1 VTNSRSTTTRP
12 WPRLCL
18 VSLGLAVQLGLAGCG
33 GNDLLLP
40 SSGEPAKIEV
50 LAGNGQT
57 GTVGQPLGKPIVVK
71 VTDPGNRPVDGA
83 EVVFVIP
90 AGAQIAPNDTVLT
103 NADGEAT
110 VQYTLSTASGTQ
122 DVTARATPVVPSPSL
137 STTIT
142 ATATPEAA
150 VGLVVAGGD
159 GKRGEVSTA
168 LAESLAVRAVDRFG
182 NGVKDVEVSWE
193 AEGGSVSAASV
204 LTGADGRS
212 AVQRIL
218 GENPGPYT
226 TTASADRLEGSP
238 VGFIN
243 IAVAAPSPALAL
255 VTQPSSSAAAGVPL
269 AQQPVLQLQD
279 PTGAPLAREDVRVT
293 VGIDGG
299 EGSLGGS
306 TSARS
311 DASGKVVFNDLFIR
325 GEPGTRTL
333 IFAAEGFSPA
343 ISSPIVVTAGPPAL
357 DRSSASVPDGTAGA
371 VTSISI
377 MLRDQFDNPV
387 EGAAGLISVTVSGAN
402 PLGLPV
408 NEQGNG
414 TYSASYTPIH
424 AGADQIDILV
434 DGNRIDHSP
443 FTSNVVA
450 GPASPATSTA
460 DVPANSSLFVNGTII
475 VYTRDAQSNVLGRGG
490 ETVAITFV
498 HRDSGTR
505 IDVRGEIR
513 DNGDGTYTANYSQPG
528 LGVFNVEITLN
539 GSPIQGSPYQTTIVL
554 F

>member
-1 VTNSRSTTTRP
+1 
-12 WPRLCL
+12 
-18 VSLGLAVQLGLAGCG
+18 VSLGLAMQLGLAGCG

-50 LAGNGQT
+50 LRGNGQT
-57 GTVGQPLGKPIVVK
+57 ATVGQPLGEPVVVK
-71 VTDPGNRPVDGA
+71 VTDPGNRPVEGA

-110 VQYTLSTASGTQ
+110 VSLTLSTVSGAQ
-122 DVTARATPVVPSPSL
+122 DVQARATPVVPSLSL
-137 STTIT
+137 TTTIT
-142 ATATPEAA
+142 ATASPEAA
-150 VGLVVAGGD
+150 VELVVAGGD

-168 LAESLAVRAVDRFG
+168 LAESLSVRAVDRFG
-182 NGVKDVEVSWE
+182 NGVKDVEVRWE
-193 AEGGSVSAASV
+193 ADGGSVSAASV

-212 AVQRIL
+212 AVQRTL
-218 GENPGPYT
+218 GESPGTYT
-226 TTASADRLEGSP
+226 TTASADGLEGSP
-238 VGFIN
+238 VGFTN
-243 IAVAAPSPALAL
+243 VAVAAPSPALAL
-255 VTQPSSSAAAGVPL
+255 VTQPSSAASAGVPF

-279 PTGAPLAREDVRVT
+279 PTGAPLSREDVRVT
-293 VGIDGG
+293 VGVASGG
-299 EGSLGGS
+299 GSLGGS

-311 DASGKVVFNDLFIR
+311 DANGRVTFEDLSIR

-343 ISSPIVVTAGPPAL
+343 TSSPIVVASGPPSL
-357 DRSSASVPDGTAGA
+357 ERSSASVPDGTAGA

-377 MLRDQFDNPV
+377 RLEDQFGNPV
-387 EGAAGLISVTVSGAN
+387 EGGVGLISVTVTGAN

-414 TYSASYTPIH
+414 SYSASYTPIH
-424 AGADQIDILV
+424 AGADQVDILV
-434 DGNRIDHSP
+434 NGSPLDKSP

-450 GPASPATSTA
+450 GPPSPATSTA
-460 DVPANSSLFVNGTII
+460 DVPASSSLFVNGTII
-475 VYTRDAQSNVLGRGG
+475 VHTRDAQSNLLGRGG
-490 ETVAITFV
+490 ETVAIVFV

-505 IDVRGEIR
+505 IDDRAQIR

-528 LGVFNVEITLN
+528 LGTFDVEITLN
-539 GSPIQGSPYQTTIVL
+539 GSPILGSPYQTIVGL